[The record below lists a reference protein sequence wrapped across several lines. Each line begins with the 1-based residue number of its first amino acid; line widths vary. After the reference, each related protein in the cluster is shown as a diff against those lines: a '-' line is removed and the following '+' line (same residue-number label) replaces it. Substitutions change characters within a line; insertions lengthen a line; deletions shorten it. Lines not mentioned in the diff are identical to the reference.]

1 METIWQ
7 DLRYGVRMMF
17 KNPGFTVVAIVTLAL
32 GIGANTAIFT
42 VVNAVLLRP
51 LPYEDSNRLVWFW
64 ENQPDFPRGN
74 LSPADF
80 LDYQAQSGAFEQIAA
95 YRQMDFTLTG
105 DRQPEQIRGLIVSAN
120 YFSLLGI
127 APAVGRVFEP
137 DDGRAGAQRVAVV
150 SHGFWQRRFAAD
162 PNLIG
167 KALTL
172 SGQTVTIVGVAPP
185 ELKTERAEI
194 WLNPRNVVPDVLLN
208 IARDPATLRA
218 SRYLRAIGRLKPGVT
233 LPQAQE
239 EMNAVSARLQEQYPA
254 TNAGH
259 SIELVSLLDK
269 TVGDLRPALLVLLG
283 AVGLVLL
290 IACANVANLMLA
302 RATARHKEMALRA
315 ALGASRWRVIRQ
327 LLSESLLLSALGGAC
342 GWLLAVWGVDL
353 LVAISPESI
362 PRLHEIG
369 VDRQVLGFT
378 LLISLAT
385 GIIFGLAPALI
396 ASRPDLNEALKEGGR
411 SGTAGASRGRMR
423 GALVVG
429 EVALALVVLVG
440 AGLLVRS
447 FVRLHAVD
455 PGFQPANLLTMRLF
469 LTDAKYAA
477 SQPRLSFLKELT
489 ARLESLP
496 GVQGVGISDDLPI
509 EGTDSSMDV
518 FVEGREPAPGERLM
532 TGVHVVN
539 PRYFEAMGIPLL
551 TGRVFTEWDTLE
563 APQVLVVNETM
574 SRRLWPGEEVVG
586 KRVKLGDPNGG
597 WTQIV
602 GVVKDVKHNGLN
614 AEPAMDAYA
623 PHLQVPWPWMTIA
636 LRSNLDPTSLE
647 AAVRREVQAIDPDK
661 AVASVKTMDQLIG
674 ESVGERRLSLVLF
687 GLFAVVALLLSAV
700 GIYGVMAYGVTQRT
714 HEIGI
719 RIAVGAQPR
728 DVVKLVVGRGMTL
741 ALTGVAIGVGAA
753 YGLTRLMASLLFEIS
768 TTDPATFVVIALIL
782 VGVALLACY
791 IPALRATKVDPM
803 VALRHE

>member
-1 METIWQ
+1 
-7 DLRYGVRMMF
+7 
-17 KNPGFTVVAIVTLAL
+17 
-32 GIGANTAIFT
+32 
-42 VVNAVLLRP
+42 
-51 LPYEDSNRLVWFW
+51 
-64 ENQPDFPRGN
+64 
-74 LSPADF
+74 
-80 LDYQAQSGAFEQIAA
+80 
-95 YRQMDFTLTG
+95 
-105 DRQPEQIRGLIVSAN
+105 
-120 YFSLLGI
+120 
-127 APAVGRVFEP
+127 
-137 DDGRAGAQRVAVV
+137 
-150 SHGFWQRRFAAD
+150 
-162 PNLIG
+162 
-167 KALTL
+167 
-172 SGQTVTIVGVAPP
+172 
-185 ELKTERAEI
+185 
-194 WLNPRNVVPDVLLN
+194 
-208 IARDPATLRA
+208 
-218 SRYLRAIGRLKPGVT
+218 
-233 LPQAQE
+233 
-239 EMNAVSARLQEQYPA
+239 
-254 TNAGH
+254 
-259 SIELVSLLDK
+259 
-269 TVGDLRPALLVLLG
+269 
-283 AVGLVLL
+283 
-290 IACANVANLMLA
+290 
-302 RATARHKEMALRA
+302 
-315 ALGASRWRVIRQ
+315 
-327 LLSESLLLSALGGAC
+327 
-342 GWLLAVWGVDL
+342 
-353 LVAISPESI
+353 
-362 PRLHEIG
+362 
-369 VDRQVLGFT
+369 
-378 LLISLAT
+378 
-385 GIIFGLAPALI
+385 
-396 ASRPDLNEALKEGGR
+396 
-411 SGTAGASRGRMR
+411 
-423 GALVVG
+423 
-429 EVALALVVLVG
+429 
-440 AGLLVRS
+440 
-447 FVRLHAVD
+447 
-455 PGFQPANLLTMRLF
+455 MRLF
-469 LTDAKYAA
+469 LTDAKYAT

-489 ARLESLP
+489 SRLESLP
-496 GVQGVGISDDLPI
+496 GVEGVGISDDLPI

-551 TGRVFTEWDTLE
+551 IGRVFTEWDTLE

-597 WTQIV
+597 WAQIV

-728 DVVKLVVGRGMTL
+728 DVVKLVVGRGMML

-791 IPALRATKVDPM
+791 IPALRASKVDPM

>member
-1 METIWQ
+1 MENIWH

-32 GIGANTAIFT
+32 GIGANTAIFS

-64 ENQPDFPRGN
+64 ENQPDFRHGN

-80 LDYQAQSGAFEQIAA
+80 LDYQAQSRAFEQIAS
-95 YRQMDFTLTG
+95 YRRMDFTLTG
-105 DRQPEQIRGLIVSAN
+105 DRQPEQISGLIVSAN

-127 APAVGRVFEP
+127 QPELGRVFQPE
-137 DDGRAGAQRVAVV
+137 DGRAGATRVAVV
-150 SHGFWQRRFAAD
+150 SHGFWQRRFAGE

-172 SGQTVTIVGVAPP
+172 SGQAVTIVGIAPP
-185 ELKTERAEI
+185 GLKTDRVEL
-194 WLNPRNVVPDVLLN
+194 WLNPRNVVPDMLLTTT
-208 IARDPATLRA
+208 RDPATMRGA
-218 SRYLRAIGRLKPGVT
+218 HYLHAIGRLNPGVALT
-233 LPQAQE
+233 QAQE
-239 EMNAVSARLQEQYPA
+239 EINALSARLQEQYPA

-259 SIELVSLLDK
+259 TIELVSLLDK
-269 TVGDLRPALLVLLG
+269 TVGKLRPALLVLLG

-302 RATARHKEMALRA
+302 RATARHKEIALRR

-327 LLSESLLLSALGGAC
+327 LLTESLTLAALGGAC
-342 GWLLAVWGVDL
+342 GCLLAVWGVDL
-353 LVAISPESI
+353 LVATSPESI
-362 PRLHEIG
+362 PRLHEIE

-396 ASRPDLNEALKEGGR
+396 ASGTDLNEALKEGGR
-411 SGTAGASRGRMR
+411 SATAGSSRGRMR

-429 EVALALVVLVG
+429 EVALALLVLVG

-469 LTDAKYAA
+469 LTDAKYATNE
-477 SQPRLSFLKELT
+477 PRLSFMKELT
-489 ARLESLP
+489 ARLEALP

-509 EGTDSSMDV
+509 EGTDSTMDLTI
-518 FVEGREPAPGERLM
+518 EGREPAPGERLM
-532 TGVHVVN
+532 SGVHVVN

-551 TGRVFTEWDTLE
+551 EGRVFTERDTLE
-563 APQVLVVNETM
+563 APTVLVVNETM
-574 SRRLWPGEEVVG
+574 SRRLWPGQEAVG
-586 KRVKLGDPNGG
+586 KRVKLGDPNGE
-597 WTQIV
+597 WVQIV
-602 GVVKDVKHNGLN
+602 GVVRDVKHNGLS

-623 PHLQVPWPWMTIA
+623 SHLQVPWPWMTIA

-647 AAVRREVQAIDPDK
+647 AAVRREVQAIDPNK
-661 AVASVKTMDQLIG
+661 AVASVKTMDQLIR
-674 ESVGERRLSLVLF
+674 ESVGDRRLSLVLF
-687 GLFAVVALLLSAV
+687 GLFAVVALLLAAV

-714 HEIGI
+714 HEIGL
-719 RIAVGAQPR
+719 RVALGAQPR

-741 ALTGVAIGVGAA
+741 ALTGVALGVGAA
-753 YGLTRLMASLLFEIS
+753 FGLTRLMASLLFEVS
-768 TTDPATFVVIALIL
+768 TTDSATFLVIALVL
-782 VGVALLACY
+782 AGVALLACY
-791 IPALRATKVDPM
+791 VPARRATKVDPM

>member
-1 METIWQ
+1 METLWH

-17 KNPGFTVVAIVTLAL
+17 KNRGFTAVAIVTLAL
-32 GIGANTAIFT
+32 GIGANTAIFS

-64 ENQPDFPRGN
+64 ENQPDFRHGN

-80 LDYQAQSGAFEQIAA
+80 LDYQAQSSAFEQIAA

-127 APAVGRVFEP
+127 EPELGRALQPE
-137 DDGRAGAQRVAVV
+137 DGRAGAARVAVI
-150 SHGFWQRRFAAD
+150 SHGFWQRRFAGD
-162 PNLIG
+162 PGLIG

-172 SGQTVTIVGVAPP
+172 SGQTVTIVGVSPP
-185 ELKTERAEI
+185 GLKTDRTEL
-194 WLNPRNVVPDVLLN
+194 WLNPRNVVPDMLLN

-218 SRYLRAIGRLKPGVT
+218 AHYLHAIGRLKPGVT
-233 LPQAQE
+233 LAQAQE

-254 TNAGH
+254 SNAGH
-259 SIELVSLLDK
+259 SVELVSLLDK
-269 TVGDLRPALLVLLG
+269 TVGKIRPALLVLLG

-315 ALGASRWRVIRQ
+315 ALGATRWRVIRQ
-327 LLSESLLLSALGGAC
+327 LLTESLALATMGGAC

-362 PRLHEIG
+362 PRLNEIG

-378 LLISLAT
+378 LLTSLAT
-385 GIIFGLAPALI
+385 GIIFGLAPALM
-396 ASRPDLNEALKEGGR
+396 ASRTDLNEALKEGGR
-411 SGTAGASRGRMR
+411 SAKAGASRGRMR
-423 GALVVG
+423 GALVVS
-429 EVALALVVLVG
+429 EVALALLVAVG
-440 AGLLVRS
+440 AGLLVKS
-447 FVRLHAVD
+447 FVRLRAVD

-469 LTDAKYAA
+469 LTDAKYGT
-477 SQPRLSFLKELT
+477 SGPRLAFLKELT
-489 ARLESLP
+489 ARLEALT

-509 EGTDSSMDV
+509 EGTDSTMGLI
-518 FVEGREPAPGERLM
+518 VEGREPAPGERLM

-539 PRYFEAMGIPLL
+539 PRYFKAMGIPLL
-551 TGRVFTEWDTLE
+551 KGRAFTELDTVE
-563 APQVLVVNETM
+563 APTVLVVNETL
-574 SRRLWPGEEVVG
+574 SRRLWAGDEAVG
-586 KRVKLGDPNGG
+586 KRVKLGDPSGG
-597 WTQIV
+597 WAQIV
-602 GVVKDVKHNGLN
+602 GVVRDVKHNGLS
-614 AEPAMDAYA
+614 AEPTMDAYA
-623 PHLQVPWPWMTIA
+623 SHLQVPWPWMTIA

-647 AAVRREVQAIDPDK
+647 AAVRGEVQAIDPDK
-661 AVASVKTMDQLIG
+661 AIASVKTMDRLIE
-674 ESVGERRLSLVLF
+674 ESVGERRLSMVLF
-687 GLFAVVALLLSAV
+687 GLFAVVALLLAAV

-719 RIAVGAQPR
+719 RMALGARPASVVQLLVGS
-728 DVVKLVVGRGMTL
+728 GMTL
-741 ALTGVAIGVGAA
+741 ALTGVALGVGAA
-753 YGLTRLMASLLFEIS
+753 YVVTRLMASLLFEVS
-768 TTDPATFVVIALIL
+768 TTDPETFVVTALVL
-782 VGVALLACY
+782 ASVALLACY
-791 IPALRATKVDPM
+791 IPARRATKVDPM

>member
-1 METIWQ
+1 METLIQ

-17 KNPGFTVVAIVTLAL
+17 KNRGFTVVAIVTLAL
-32 GIGANTAIFT
+32 GIGANTAIFS

-64 ENQPDFPRGN
+64 ENQPDFRHGN
-74 LSPADF
+74 FSPADF
-80 LDYQAQSGAFEQIAA
+80 LDYQAQNRAFEQIAA

-105 DRQPEQIRGLIVSAN
+105 DRQPEQIHGLIVSAN
-120 YFSLLGI
+120 YFSVLGI
-127 APAVGRVFEP
+127 QPEL
-137 DDGRAGAQRVAVV
+137 GRAFQPEDGNAGATRVALV
-150 SHGFWQRRFAAD
+150 SHGFWQRRFGGD
-162 PNLIG
+162 PKLIG
-167 KALTL
+167 TVLTL

-185 ELKTERAEI
+185 EFKTERAEL
-194 WLNPRNVVPDVLLN
+194 WLNPRNVLPDMLLN
-208 IARDPATLRA
+208 TSRDPATLRGA
-218 SRYLRAIGRLKPGVT
+218 HYLRAIGRLKPGVT

-259 SIELVSLLDK
+259 TVELVSLLDK
-269 TVGDLRPALLVLLG
+269 TVGNLRPALLVLLG

-302 RATARHKEMALRA
+302 RAAARHKEIALRA

-327 LLSESLLLSALGGAC
+327 LLTESLALAAMGGAC

-385 GIIFGLAPALI
+385 GIIFGLAPALM
-396 ASRPDLNEALKEGGR
+396 ASRTGLNEALKEGG
-411 SGTAGASRGRMR
+411 SSATAGASRGRIR
-423 GALVVG
+423 GFLVVS
-429 EVALALVVLVG
+429 EVALALLVLVG

-455 PGFQPANLLTMRLF
+455 PGFQPENLLTMRLF
-469 LTDAKYAA
+469 LTDAKYATNE
-477 SQPRLSFLKELT
+477 PRLSFLKELT
-489 ARLESLP
+489 ARLEALT
-496 GVQGVGISDDLPI
+496 GVQGVGISDDLPL
-509 EGTDSSMDV
+509 EGTDSSMDL

-551 TGRVFTEWDTLE
+551 KGRVFTERDTGE
-563 APQVLVVNETM
+563 APTVLVVNETM
-574 SRRLWPGEEVVG
+574 SRRLWPEEAIG
-586 KRVKLGDPNGG
+586 KRVKPGDPNGS
-597 WTQIV
+597 WVEIV
-602 GVVKDVKHNGLN
+602 GVVRDVKHNGLN
-614 AEPAMDAYA
+614 AEDVMDAYA
-623 PHLQVPWPWMTIA
+623 SHLQIPWPWMTIA

-647 AAVRREVQAIDPDK
+647 AAVRREVQAIDPNK
-661 AVASVKTMDQLIG
+661 AIADVKTMDQLIE

-687 GLFAVVALLLSAV
+687 LLFAVVALLLAAV

-719 RIAVGAQPR
+719 RMALGAQPR
-728 DVVKLVVGRGMTL
+728 DVVQLLVGRGMTL
-741 ALTGVAIGVGAA
+741 AMTGVALGVAAA
-753 YGLTRLMASLLFEIS
+753 YALTRLMASLLFEVS
-768 TTDPATFVVIALIL
+768 TTDPATFVVIALVL
-782 VGVALLACY
+782 ASVALLACY
-791 IPALRATKVDPM
+791 IPARRATKVDPM